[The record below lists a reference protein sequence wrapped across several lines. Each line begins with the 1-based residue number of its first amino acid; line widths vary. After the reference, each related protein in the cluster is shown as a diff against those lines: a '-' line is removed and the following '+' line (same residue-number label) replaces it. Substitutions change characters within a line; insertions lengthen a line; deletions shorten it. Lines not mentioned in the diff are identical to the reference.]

1 MKACWPGVV
10 CVSWVLA
17 RGQIEPKLSKVKVMA
32 IFLIELKFMTQP
44 PPSLASQQEKHDCT
58 SAAAIFQNGMMIP
71 NSQSVGEA
79 LPPTPTPP
87 RSFLQCSFP
96 RENLGKKSFCISV
109 S

>member
-10 CVSWVLA
+10 CVPWVLA

-44 PPSLASQQEKHDCT
+44 PPSLASQQDKHVCT

-79 LPPTPTPP
+79 LPPHPST
-87 RSFLQCSFP
+87 FLS
-96 RENLGKKSFCISV
+96 SV
-109 S
+109 